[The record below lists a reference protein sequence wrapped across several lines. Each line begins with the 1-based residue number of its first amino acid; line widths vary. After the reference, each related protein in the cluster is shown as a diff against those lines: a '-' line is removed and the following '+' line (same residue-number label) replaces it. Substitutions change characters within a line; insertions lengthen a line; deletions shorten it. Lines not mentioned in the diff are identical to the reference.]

1 MESPGM
7 RCGLNF
13 FPSCRPEYKAGEVYF
28 REALE
33 LCELADRLGYATVK
47 IVEHYFRAYG
57 GYSPSPLIFLA
68 AAAQRTRHIR
78 LVTGAVLPA
87 FNHPLKLAAELA
99 LVDCLSGGRLDA
111 GFARAFLPHEF
122 EAFEVSMEES
132 RPRFEEG
139 IAAVRR
145 LWTEERVTFEGRFH
159 RFKDITLLP
168 RPVQKPHPPILV
180 AAISTSES
188 FIWAGEQG
196 YGLMFVPYLSD
207 FDDLAQKIELYRRT
221 YRAAMNG
228 QEPPPPSM
236 ALHLY
241 MTESTASARREAQPY
256 IEQYMAIFQESAA
269 AWTGRQSSQYRG
281 YELMQERLLALT
293 YDRVLAEGRALI
305 GDPGAVLDQLRQLR
319 QLFGPIQPEM
329 QVMFGDMNAD
339 HARRSVELF
348 GREVLPAVAAL

>member
-1 MESPGM
+1 M

-13 FPSCRPEYKAGEVYF
+13 FPSCRPERKSGEVYF
-28 REALE
+28 RDALD
-33 LCELADRLGYATVK
+33 LCEAADNLGYATVK

-68 AAAQRTRHIR
+68 AAAQRTRRIR

-99 LVDCLSGGRLDA
+99 MVDCISGGRLDA

-132 RPRFEEG
+132 RRRFEEG
-139 IAAVRR
+139 LAAVKR
-145 LWTEERVTFEGRFH
+145 LWTEESVTFEGGFH
-159 RFKDITLLP
+159 RFKDVTLLP

-180 AAISTSES
+180 AAISTPES
-188 FIWAGEQG
+188 FSWAGEQG

-207 FDDLAQKIELYRRT
+207 FEDLAQKIELYRRT
-221 YRAAMNG
+221 YRAATNG
-228 QEPPPPSM
+228 KEPPPPSM

-241 MTESTASARREAQPY
+241 MAESTAVARGEARPY
-256 IEQYMAIFQESAA
+256 VEQYMAVFQESAA
-269 AWTGRQSSQYRG
+269 AWTGRQSNQYRG
-281 YELMQERLLALT
+281 YEQMQERLQALT

-305 GDPGAVLDQLRQLR
+305 GDPADVLDQLRR
-319 QLFGPIQPEM
+319 MHQLFGPVQPEM
-329 QVMFGDMNAD
+329 QVMFGDMELPE
-339 HARRSVELF
+339 ARRSVELF
-348 GREVLPAVAAL
+348 GREVLPVVRDL

>member
-1 MESPGM
+1 M

-13 FPSCRPEYKAGEVYF
+13 FPSCRPEYKSGEVYF
-28 REALE
+28 RETLD
-33 LCELADRLGYATVK
+33 LCALADSLDYATVK
-47 IVEHYFRAYG
+47 TVEHYFRAYG

-87 FNHPLKLAAELA
+87 LNHPLKLAAELA
-99 LVDCLSGGRLDA
+99 MVDCISGGRLDA

-132 RPRFEEG
+132 RARFEEG
-139 IAAVRR
+139 IAAITR

-168 RPVQKPHPPILV
+168 RPAQQPHPPILV
-180 AAISTSES
+180 AAISTPES
-188 FIWAGEQG
+188 FIWAGEHA

-221 YRAAMNG
+221 YRAATAG
-228 QEPPPPSM
+228 KEPPPPSM

-241 MTESTASARREAQPY
+241 MAESTERARREAKSY
-256 IEQYMAIFQESAA
+256 VEQYMAIFQESAA

-281 YELMQERLLALT
+281 YELMQERLQALT

-329 QVMFGDMNAD
+329 QVMFGNMDGSQ
-339 HARRSVELF
+339 ARRSVELF
-348 GREVLPAVAAL
+348 GREVLPAIEDL

>member
-1 MESPGM
+1 M

-13 FPSCRPEYKAGEVYF
+13 FPSCHPEYKSGEVF
-28 REALE
+28 FQEALD
-33 LCELADRLGYATVK
+33 LCTLADGLGYATVK

-68 AAAQRTRHIR
+68 AAAQRTRRIR

-87 FNHPLKLAAELA
+87 LNHPLKLAAELA
-99 LVDCLSGGRLDA
+99 MVDCISGGRLDA

-139 IAAVRR
+139 ITAVKR

-168 RPVQKPHPPILV
+168 RPVQRPHPPILV
-180 AAISTSES
+180 AAISTAES
-188 FIWAGEQG
+188 FIWAGQHG

-207 FDDLAQKIELYRRT
+207 FDDLAQKIDLYRCT
-221 YRAAMNG
+221 YRTATNG
-228 QEPPPPSM
+228 KEPPPPSM

-241 MTESTASARREAQPY
+241 MAESTQSARREAKSY
-256 IEQYMAIFQESAA
+256 VEQYMAIFQESAA
-269 AWTGRQSSQYRG
+269 AWTGRRSSQYRG
-281 YELMQERLLALT
+281 YELMQERLQALT
-293 YDRVLAEGRALI
+293 YDRVIAEGRALI
-305 GDPGAVLDQLRQLR
+305 GNPDVVLAQLRQLR

-329 QVMFGDMNAD
+329 QVMFGDMDGAQ
-339 HARRSVELF
+339 ARRSVELF
-348 GREVLPAVAAL
+348 AREVLPAVGDL

>member
-1 MESPGM
+1 MRHMTHAWSACDSRRKPVFQGIPLCYTLPTKAIGRQPLSLLSHIRPPAGRATMEISGM

-33 LCELADRLGYATVK
+33 LCELADSLGYATVK

-99 LVDCLSGGRLDA
+99 MVDCLSGGRLDA

-145 LWTEERVTFEGRFH
+145 LWTEARVTFEGRFH

-168 RPVQKPHPPILV
+168 RPIQKPHPPILV
-180 AAISTSES
+180 AAISTPES
-188 FIWAGEQG
+188 FIWAG
-196 YGLMFVPYLSD
+196 
-207 FDDLAQKIELYRRT
+207 
-221 YRAAMNG
+221 
-228 QEPPPPSM
+228 
-236 ALHLY
+236 
-241 MTESTASARREAQPY
+241 
-256 IEQYMAIFQESAA
+256 
-269 AWTGRQSSQYRG
+269 
-281 YELMQERLLALT
+281 
-293 YDRVLAEGRALI
+293 
-305 GDPGAVLDQLRQLR
+305 
-319 QLFGPIQPEM
+319 
-329 QVMFGDMNAD
+329 
-339 HARRSVELF
+339 
-348 GREVLPAVAAL
+348 

>member
-1 MESPGM
+1 
-7 RCGLNF
+7 LNF
-13 FPSCRPEYKAGEVYF
+13 FPSCHPDLKSGEVYF
-28 REALE
+28 REALD

-87 FNHPLKLAAELA
+87 FTHPLKLAAELA
-99 LVDCLSGGRLDA
+99 MVDCISGGRLDA

-139 IAAVRR
+139 IAAVKR
-145 LWTEERVTFEGRFH
+145 LWTEERVTYEGRFH
-159 RFKDITLLP
+159 RFKDVTLLP

-180 AAISTSES
+180 AAIATSES

-207 FDDLAQKIELYRRT
+207 FDDLAQKLELYRHT
-221 YRAAMNG
+221 YRAATHG
-228 QEPPPPSM
+228 REPPPPSM

-241 MTESTASARREAQPY
+241 MTESTASARREAKPY

-269 AWTGRQSSQYRG
+269 AWTGRQSGQYRG
-281 YELMQERLLALT
+281 YELMQERLQALT
-293 YDRVLAEGRALI
+293 YDHVLGEGRALI
-305 GDPGAVLDQLRQLR
+305 GDPSAVLEQIHHLRR
-319 QLFGPIQPEM
+319 LFGPIQPEM
-329 QVMFGDMNAD
+329 QVMFGDMDRAQ
-339 HARRSVELF
+339 AQRSVELF
-348 GREVLPAVAAL
+348 GHEVLPAVGDL

>member
-1 MESPGM
+1 M

-13 FPSCRPEYKAGEVYF
+13 FPSCRPEHKSGEVYF
-28 REALE
+28 REALD
-33 LCELADRLGYATVK
+33 LCALADSLGYATVK

-99 LVDCLSGGRLDA
+99 MVDCISGGRLDA

-139 IAAVRR
+139 ITAVRR
-145 LWTEERVTFEGRFH
+145 LWTEDCVTFEGRFH

-180 AAISTSES
+180 AAISTPES
-188 FIWAGEQG
+188 FIWAGNQG

-207 FDDLAQKIELYRRT
+207 FKDLAQKLELYRRG
-221 YRAAMNG
+221 YRAATDG
-228 QEPPPPSM
+228 KEPPPPSM

-241 MTESTASARREAQPY
+241 MAESTDSARREARPY
-256 IEQYMAIFQESAA
+256 VEQYMAIFQDSAA

-281 YELMQERLLALT
+281 YELMQERLQALT
-293 YDRVLAEGRALI
+293 YERVLAEGRALI
-305 GDPGAVLDQLRQLR
+305 GDPSAVLDQLRQLH

-329 QVMFGDMNAD
+329 QVMFGDMECA

-348 GREVLPAVAAL
+348 GRKVLPAVADL

>member
-1 MESPGM
+1 M

-13 FPSCRPEYKAGEVYF
+13 FPSCRPERKSGEVYF
-28 REALE
+28 REALD
-33 LCELADRLGYATVK
+33 LCELADGMGYATVK

-57 GYSPSPLIFLA
+57 GYSPSPLIFLS

-87 FNHPLKLAAELA
+87 FNHPLKLAADLA
-99 LVDCLSGGRLDA
+99 MVDCISGGRLDA

-139 IAAVRR
+139 IAAVKR

-159 RFKDITLLP
+159 RFKDVTLLP

-180 AAISTSES
+180 AAISTPES
-188 FIWAGEQG
+188 FIWAGELG

-207 FDDLAQKIELYRRT
+207 FEDLAQKIELYRRT

-228 QEPPPPSM
+228 KEPPPPSM

-241 MTESTASARREAQPY
+241 MAESADSARREAKPY
-256 IEQYMAIFQESAA
+256 VEQYMAIFQESAA

-281 YELMQERLLALT
+281 YELMQERLQGLT

-329 QVMFGDMNAD
+329 QVMFGDMGCAQ
-339 HARRSVELF
+339 AQRSVELF
-348 GREVLPAVAAL
+348 GREVLPAVGDL

>member
-1 MESPGM
+1 M

-13 FPSCRPEYKAGEVYF
+13 FPSCRPERKSGEDYF
-28 REALE
+28 REALD
-33 LCELADRLGYATVK
+33 LCELADSLGYATVK

-57 GYSPSPLIFLA
+57 GYSPSPLIFLS
-68 AAAQRTRHIR
+68 AAAQRTRRIR

-99 LVDCLSGGRLDA
+99 MADCISGGRLDA

-122 EAFEVSMEES
+122 EAFEVNMEES

-139 IAAVRR
+139 IAAVKR

-159 RFKDITLLP
+159 RFKDVTLLP
-168 RPVQKPHPPILV
+168 RPVQMPHPPILV
-180 AAISTSES
+180 AAIATPES

-221 YRAAMNG
+221 YRAATHG

-241 MTESTASARREAQPY
+241 MAEATTRARHEAKPY

-281 YELMQERLLALT
+281 YELMQERLQALT

-305 GDPGAVLDQLRQLR
+305 GDPGAVLDQLRQMR

-329 QVMFGDMNAD
+329 QVMFGDMECAE
-339 HARRSVELF
+339 ARRSVELF
-348 GREVLPAVAAL
+348 GREVLPSVVDL

>member
-1 MESPGM
+1 M

-13 FPSCRPEYKAGEVYF
+13 FPSCHPDLKSGEVYF
-28 REALE
+28 RDALD

-99 LVDCLSGGRLDA
+99 MVDCISGGRLDA

-122 EAFEVSMEES
+122 EAFEVSMAES

-139 IAAVRR
+139 IAAVKR
-145 LWTEERVTFEGRFH
+145 LWTEEHVTFEGRFH
-159 RFKDITLLP
+159 RFKDVTLLP

-180 AAISTSES
+180 AAIATAES

-207 FDDLAQKIELYRRT
+207 FDDLAQKIELYRHT
-221 YRAAMNG
+221 YRAATHG
-228 QEPPPPSM
+228 REPPPPSM

-241 MTESTASARREAQPY
+241 MTESAASARREAKSY
-256 IEQYMAIFQESAA
+256 VEQYMAIFQESAA

-281 YELMQERLLALT
+281 YELMQERLQALT
-293 YDRVLAEGRALI
+293 YDRVLGEGRALI
-305 GDPGAVLDQLRQLR
+305 GDPSAVLEQLHHLHQR
-319 QLFGPIQPEM
+319 FGPIQPEM
-329 QVMFGDMNAD
+329 QVMFGDMDRAQ
-339 HARRSVELF
+339 AQRSVELF
-348 GREVLPAVAAL
+348 GHEVLPAVGDL

>member
-1 MESPGM
+1 M

-13 FPSCRPEYKAGEVYF
+13 FPSCRPEHKSGEVYF
-28 REALE
+28 REALD
-33 LCELADRLGYATVK
+33 LCELADGLGYATVK

-57 GYSPSPLIFLA
+57 GYSPSPLIFLS

-99 LVDCLSGGRLDA
+99 MVDCISGGRLDA

-122 EAFEVSMEES
+122 EAFEVNMEES

-139 IAAVRR
+139 IAAVKR

-180 AAISTSES
+180 AAISTPES

-207 FDDLAQKIELYRRT
+207 FADLAQKIELYRRT
-221 YRAAMNG
+221 YRAATHG
-228 QEPPPPSM
+228 QEPPPPGM

-241 MTESTASARREAQPY
+241 MTASTASARREAKPY
-256 IEQYMAIFQESAA
+256 VEQYMAIFQESAA
-269 AWTGRQSSQYRG
+269 AWTGRRSHQYRG
-281 YELMQERLLALT
+281 YDLLQERLRALT

-305 GDPGAVLDQLRQLR
+305 GDPSAVLDQLRQMR

-329 QVMFGDMNAD
+329 QVMFGDMESAR
-339 HARRSVELF
+339 ARRSVELF
-348 GREVLPAVAAL
+348 GREVLPAVADL

>member
-1 MESPGM
+1 M

-13 FPSCRPEYKAGEVYF
+13 FPSCRPERKSAEVYF
-28 REALE
+28 REALD
-33 LCELADRLGYATVK
+33 LCELADSLGYATVK
-47 IVEHYFRAYG
+47 IVEHYFRSYG

-99 LVDCLSGGRLDA
+99 MVDCISGGRLDV

-122 EAFEVSMEES
+122 EAFEVNMEES
-132 RPRFEEG
+132 RARFEEG
-139 IAAVRR
+139 IAAVKR
-145 LWTEERVTFEGRFH
+145 LWTEAKVTFEGRFH
-159 RFKDITLLP
+159 RFKEVSLLP
-168 RPVQKPHPPILV
+168 RPVQKPHPPVLV
-180 AAISTSES
+180 AAISTPES
-188 FIWAGEQG
+188 FAWAGEQG

-207 FDDLAQKIELYRRT
+207 FEDLAQKIELYRRS
-221 YRAAMNG
+221 YRATLDG

-241 MTESTASARREAQPY
+241 LAESTAVARREAKPY
-256 IEQYMAIFQESAA
+256 IEQYMAVFQECAL

-281 YELMQERLLALT
+281 YEQMQGRLQSLT

-305 GDPGAVLDQLRQLR
+305 GDPSTVCEQIRRLRQM
-319 QLFGPIQPEM
+319 FGPVQPEM
-329 QVMFGDMNAD
+329 QVMFGDMEFAR
-339 HARRSVELF
+339 ARRSVELF
-348 GREVLPAVAAL
+348 GREVLRSVHDL

>member
-1 MESPGM
+1 M

-13 FPSCRPEYKAGEVYF
+13 FPSCHPERKSGEVYF
-28 REALE
+28 REALD
-33 LCELADRLGYATVK
+33 LCELADSLGYATVK

-68 AAAQRTRHIR
+68 AAAQRTRHLR

-99 LVDCLSGGRLDA
+99 MVDCISGGRLDA

-122 EAFEVSMEES
+122 EAFEVSLEES

-139 IAAVRR
+139 IAAVQR
-145 LWTEERVTFEGRFH
+145 LWSEESVTFEGRFH
-159 RFKDITLLP
+159 RFKDVALLP

-180 AAISTSES
+180 AAISTPES

-207 FDDLAQKIELYRRT
+207 FEDLAQKIESYRKAYRRAT
-221 YRAAMNG
+221 NG
-228 QEPPPPSM
+228 KEPPPPSM

-241 MTESTASARREAQPY
+241 MADSTGVARREAQPY
-256 IEQYMAIFQESAA
+256 IEQYMAVFQECAA

-281 YELMQERLLALT
+281 YEQMQERLQALT

-305 GDPGAVLDQLRQLR
+305 GDPADVFDQMRQMR
-319 QLFGPIQPEM
+319 QVFGPVQPEM
-329 QVMFGDMNAD
+329 QVIFGDMEYTK
-339 HARRSVELF
+339 ARRSVELF
-348 GREVLPAVAAL
+348 GRDVLPLVRDLQ

>member
-1 MESPGM
+1 
-7 RCGLNF
+7 
-13 FPSCRPEYKAGEVYF
+13 VYF
-28 REALE
+28 REALD
-33 LCELADRLGYATVK
+33 LCELADRLGYVSVK
-47 IVEHYFRAYG
+47 IVEHYFRGYG

-68 AAAQRTRHIR
+68 AAAQRTEHVR

-99 LVDCLSGGRLDA
+99 MVDCISGGRLDA

-122 EAFEVSMEES
+122 EAFDVSMEES

-139 IAAVRR
+139 IAAVKR

-159 RFKDITLLP
+159 RFKDVTLLP
-168 RPVQKPHPPILV
+168 RPMQTPHPPILV
-180 AAISTSES
+180 AAIATAES

-207 FDDLAQKIELYRRT
+207 FDDLARKIELYRQS
-221 YRAAMNG
+221 YRGATCG

-236 ALHLY
+236 AMHLY
-241 MTESTASARREAQPY
+241 MTESTASARREAQLY
-256 IEQYMAIFQESAA
+256 VEQYMAIFQESAA

-281 YELMQERLLALT
+281 YELIQERLQALT
-293 YDRVLAEGRALI
+293 YERVLGEGRVLI
-305 GDPGAVLDQLRQLR
+305 GNADTVIEQLRQLR

-329 QVMFGDMNAD
+329 QVMFGDMDRAQ
-339 HARRSVELF
+339 AQRSVELF
-348 GREVLPAVAAL
+348 GREVLPVVADL

>member
-1 MESPGM
+1 M

-13 FPSCRPEYKAGEVYF
+13 FPSCRPEHKSGEVYF
-28 REALE
+28 REALD
-33 LCELADRLGYATVK
+33 LCALADSLGYATVK

-99 LVDCLSGGRLDA
+99 MVDCISGGRLDA

-139 IAAVRR
+139 ITAVRR
-145 LWTEERVTFEGRFH
+145 LWTEDRVTFEGRFH

-168 RPVQKPHPPILV
+168 RPVQKPHPPMLV
-180 AAISTSES
+180 AAISTPES
-188 FIWAGEQG
+188 FIWAGNQG

-207 FDDLAQKIELYRRT
+207 FKDLAQKLELYRRS
-221 YRAAMNG
+221 YRAATNG
-228 QEPPPPSM
+228 QEPPPASM

-241 MTESTASARREAQPY
+241 MAESTDSARREARPY
-256 IEQYMAIFQESAA
+256 VEQYMAIFQDSAA

-281 YELMQERLLALT
+281 YELMQERLQALT
-293 YDRVLAEGRALI
+293 YERVLAEGRALI
-305 GDPGAVLDQLRQLR
+305 GDPSAVLDQLRQLH

-329 QVMFGDMNAD
+329 QVMFGDMECA

-348 GREVLPAVAAL
+348 GRKVLPAVADL

>member
-1 MESPGM
+1 M

-13 FPSCRPEYKAGEVYF
+13 FPSCHPEYKAGEVYF
-28 REALE
+28 QEALD
-33 LCELADRLGYATVK
+33 LCALADTLGYATVK

-57 GYSPSPLIFLA
+57 GYSPSPLIFLS
-68 AAAQRTRHIR
+68 AAAQRTRHVR
-78 LVTGAVLPA
+78 LVTGAVIPA

-99 LVDCLSGGRLDA
+99 MVDCISGGRLDA

-139 IAAVRR
+139 IAVIKR
-145 LWTEERVTFEGRFH
+145 LWTEECVTFEGHFH
-159 RFKDITLLP
+159 RFKDVTLLP

-180 AAISTSES
+180 AAISTPES

-207 FDDLAQKIELYRRT
+207 FADLAEKIALYRRT
-221 YRAAMNG
+221 YRAAMQG
-228 QEPPPPSM
+228 REPPPPSM

-241 MTESTASARREAQPY
+241 MAASTADARREAKPY
-256 IEQYMAIFQESAA
+256 IEQYMAIFRDSAA

-281 YELMQERLLALT
+281 YELIQQRLQALT
-293 YDRVLAEGRALI
+293 YDRVIAEGRALI
-305 GDPGAVLDQLRQLR
+305 GDPNTVLDQLRHMR
-319 QLFGPIQPEM
+319 QQFGPIQPEM
-329 QVMFGDMNAD
+329 QVMFGDMGYAQ
-339 HARRSVELF
+339 ARRSVELF
-348 GREVLPAVAAL
+348 GREVLPVVDAL

>member
-1 MESPGM
+1 M
-7 RCGLNF
+7 
-13 FPSCRPEYKAGEVYF
+13 YF
-28 REALE
+28 REALD
-33 LCELADRLGYATVK
+33 LCELADSLGYATVK

-99 LVDCLSGGRLDA
+99 MVDGISSGRLDA

-139 IAAVRR
+139 IAAVKR
-145 LWTEERVTFEGRFH
+145 LWTEERVTFAGRFH
-159 RFKDITLLP
+159 RFKDVTLLP

-180 AAISTSES
+180 AAISTPES

-207 FDDLAQKIELYRRT
+207 FEDLAQKIELYRRT
-221 YRAAMNG
+221 YRTATHG
-228 QEPPPPSM
+228 KEPPPSM

-241 MTESTASARREAQPY
+241 MAESTDVARREARLY
-256 IEQYMAIFQESAA
+256 IEQYMAAFQECAA
-269 AWTGRQSSQYRG
+269 SWTGRQSSQYRG
-281 YELMQERLLALT
+281 YELMQERLRALT

-305 GDPGAVLDQLRQLR
+305 GDPGAVLDQLHQIRQM
-319 QLFGPIQPEM
+319 FGPVQPEM
-329 QVMFGDMNAD
+329 QVMFGDMEFAK
-339 HARRSVELF
+339 ARRSVELF
-348 GREVLPAVAAL
+348 GREILPAVGDF

>member
-1 MESPGM
+1 M

-13 FPSCRPEYKAGEVYF
+13 FPSCRPEHKSGEVYF
-28 REALE
+28 QEALD
-33 LCELADRLGYATVK
+33 LCEVADNLGYATVK

-78 LVTGAVLPA
+78 MVTGAVLPA

-99 LVDCLSGGRLDA
+99 MVDCISGGRLDA

-139 IAAVRR
+139 IAAVKR
-145 LWTEERVTFEGRFH
+145 LWTEEHVTFEGRFH
-159 RFKDITLLP
+159 RFKDVTLLP
-168 RPVQKPHPPILV
+168 RPVQTPHPPILV
-180 AAISTSES
+180 AAISTPES

-207 FDDLAQKIELYRRT
+207 FEDLAQKLELYRHT
-221 YRAAMNG
+221 YRTATHG
-228 QEPPPPSM
+228 KEPPPPSM

-241 MTESTASARREAQPY
+241 LAESTDRARREAKPY
-256 IEQYMAIFQESAA
+256 VEQYMAIFQESAA

-281 YELMQERLLALT
+281 YELMQERLRALT
-293 YDRVLAEGRALI
+293 YDRVVAEGRALI
-305 GDPGAVLDQLRQLR
+305 GDPDAIVAQIHQMRQR
-319 QLFGPIQPEM
+319 FGPIQPEM
-329 QVMFGDMNAD
+329 QVMFGDMEFVK
-339 HARRSVELF
+339 ARRSVELF
-348 GREVLPAVAAL
+348 GREILPAVADL

>member
-1 MESPGM
+1 M

-13 FPSCRPEYKAGEVYF
+13 FPSCRPECKSGEVYF
-28 REALE
+28 RAALD
-33 LCELADRLGYATVK
+33 LCELADGLGYATVK

-68 AAAQRTRHIR
+68 AAAQRTHRIR

-99 LVDCLSGGRLDA
+99 MVDCISGGRLDA

-139 IAAVRR
+139 ISAVKR
-145 LWTEERVTFEGRFH
+145 LWTEAHVTFEGRFH
-159 RFKDITLLP
+159 RFKDVTLLP
-168 RPVQKPHPPILV
+168 RPVQQPHPPILV
-180 AAISTSES
+180 AAIATSES
-188 FIWAGEQG
+188 FIWAGQQG

-207 FDDLAQKIELYRRT
+207 YEDLAQKITLYRDS
-221 YRAAMNG
+221 YRAATHG
-228 QEPPPPSM
+228 TEPPPPSM

-241 MTESTASARREAQPY
+241 MTASTASARREAKPY
-256 IEQYMAIFQESAA
+256 IEQYMATFQESAA

-281 YELMQERLLALT
+281 YELMQERLQALS
-293 YDRVLAEGRALI
+293 YDRVLGEGRALI
-305 GDPGAVLDQLRQLR
+305 GDPGAVLEQLRHLR
-319 QLFGPIQPEM
+319 QRFGPIQPEM
-329 QVMFGDMNAD
+329 QVMFGDMD
-339 HARRSVELF
+339 QTQARRSVELF
-348 GREVLPAVAAL
+348 GSEVLPAVADL